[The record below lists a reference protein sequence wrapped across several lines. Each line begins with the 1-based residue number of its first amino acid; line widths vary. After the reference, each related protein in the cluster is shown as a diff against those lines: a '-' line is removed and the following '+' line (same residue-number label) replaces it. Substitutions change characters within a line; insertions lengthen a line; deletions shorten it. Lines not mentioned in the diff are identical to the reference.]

1 MLIDI
6 RPDIW
11 YNIVTVKGKT
21 PKKGIVIMDYV
32 KIEVYMEQVDFDYT
46 NLFRIRRHSSF
57 SSMELPYALLSS
69 YISVVEMDTTKIEDE
84 TNKLKEKLKNR
95 AIEVLQHRFK
105 DFELKDIDFNV
116 TLKQASEQ
124 TAEWC
129 IKNLSIPQLINM
141 GISIINDD

>member
-1 MLIDI
+1 
-6 RPDIW
+6 
-11 YNIVTVKGKT
+11 
-21 PKKGIVIMDYV
+21 MDYV

-46 NLFRIRRHSSF
+46 NLFRIRRHRSF

-69 YISVVEMDTTKIEDE
+69 CISIVEMDTTKIEDE

-95 AIEVLQHRFK
+95 AIEILQHRFK
-105 DFELKDIDFNV
+105 DFELKNIDFNV
-116 TLKQASEQ
+116 TLIQASEQ

-129 IKNLSIPQLINM
+129 VKNLSIPQLINM

>member
-1 MLIDI
+1 
-6 RPDIW
+6 
-11 YNIVTVKGKT
+11 
-21 PKKGIVIMDYV
+21 MDYV

-46 NLFRIRRHSSF
+46 NLFRIRRHSNF
-57 SSMELPYALLSS
+57 SSMELPYALLLS

-116 TLKQASEQ
+116 TLIQASEQ

-129 IKNLSIPQLINM
+129 VKNLSIPQLVNM